1 MAAAFRGMAPLK
13 FGPSTPSVWSYP
25 MDVIAK
31 IRELGAEGEARII
44 ADRRHLHR
52 NPELSLQEIETQKF
66 ICQCLDDLGIEYV
79 PMAGT
84 GVVGTIRGTA
94 PGAYDETGKPAH
106 RIGLRA
112 DMDALRI
119 KELTNFEYA
128 SQNEGVMHAC
138 GHDCHVAMLL
148 GTARILME
156 MRDQLRG
163 EVRLI
168 FQPAE
173 EVAKGSRLMMAE
185 GVLDGLDTLYGTH
198 IWSEVPAG
206 TISCA
211 AGQRMANVDWF
222 RIDISGAS
230 AHGSMPHKGTDAVVV
245 AAELVV
251 ALQVLVSRDVSPF
264 EPTVVTIGEV
274 HGGTARNIMSGSAYL
289 TGTTRTWTTK
299 ARAAMP
305 GRITKIMEH
314 IASGLGAEAT
324 LTWEEG
330 NRGLYNDPTCASRA
344 ESCVT
349 KLFGEAAVSDYE
361 GTLAGEDFSEYLT
374 KVPGVFVFLGTNN
387 PELGATYPQHSCYYT
402 IDESVLKNG
411 SMMAAL
417 YAIDY
422 LAEA

>member
-1 MAAAFRGMAPLK
+1 
-13 FGPSTPSVWSYP
+13 
-25 MDVIAK
+25 MDVTAQ
-31 IRELGAEGEARII
+31 IRALANEAQPQII

-66 ICQCLDDLGIEYV
+66 VCRRLDELGIEWV

-94 PGAYDETGKPAH
+94 PGAYDESGKPAH
-106 RIGLRA
+106 RIGIRA
-112 DMDALRI
+112 DMDALPI
-119 KELTNFEYA
+119 KELTEFDYI

-148 GTARILME
+148 GTARILMQL
-156 MRDQLRG
+156 RDQLRG

-222 RIDISGAS
+222 RVDISGAS

-274 HGGTARNIMSGSAYL
+274 HGGTARNIMAGSAYL
-289 TGTTRTWTTK
+289 TGTTRTWTPK
-299 ARAAMP
+299 ARAEMP
-305 GRITKIMEH
+305 GRIEKIVAR

-330 NRGLYNDPTCASRA
+330 NRGLFNDPTCAARA
-344 ESCVT
+344 QACVE
-349 KLFGEAAVSDYE
+349 KLFGKEAVSDYE
-361 GTLAGEDFSEYLT
+361 GTLAGEDFSEFLT
-374 KVPGVFVFLGTNN
+374 QVPGVFVFLGTNN
-387 PELGATYPQHSCYYT
+387 PEIGATYPQHSCYYT

-411 SMMAAL
+411 SMLAAQ

-422 LAEA
+422 LAQV